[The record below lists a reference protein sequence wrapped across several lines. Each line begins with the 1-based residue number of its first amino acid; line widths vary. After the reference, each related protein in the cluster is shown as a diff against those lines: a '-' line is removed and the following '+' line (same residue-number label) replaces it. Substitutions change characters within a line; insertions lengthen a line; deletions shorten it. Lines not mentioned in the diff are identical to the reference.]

1 MSLWPSLEWKT
12 FLDGIKVNI
21 YAYANK
27 IFENNDFL
35 NDFWHFFTD
44 KTIKIEENWKILN
57 KQAEKLK
64 IHEMKDEVEGWKL
77 KVEDW
82 MLKVEC

>member
-12 FLDGIKVNI
+12 FSNGIKVNI

-35 NDFWHFFTD
+35 NDSLHF
-44 KTIKIEENWKILN
+44 
-57 KQAEKLK
+57 
-64 IHEMKDEVEGWKL
+64 
-77 KVEDW
+77 
-82 MLKVEC
+82 

>member
-27 IFENNDFL
+27 IVENNDFL
-35 NDFWHFFTD
+35 NDF
-44 KTIKIEENWKILN
+44 
-57 KQAEKLK
+57 
-64 IHEMKDEVEGWKL
+64 
-77 KVEDW
+77 
-82 MLKVEC
+82 